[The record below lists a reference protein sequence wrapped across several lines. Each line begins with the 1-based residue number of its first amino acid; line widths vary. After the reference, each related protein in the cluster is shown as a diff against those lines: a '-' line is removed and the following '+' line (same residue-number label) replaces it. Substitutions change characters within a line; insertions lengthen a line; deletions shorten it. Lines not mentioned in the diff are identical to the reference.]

1 MEKNPPA
8 TAGDARGIEFDPWA
22 GKILWRRKWQ
32 LTQVF
37 LPGKFCGQRSL
48 AGYSPWGFKDLDMTE
63 LSRHTRRQEGRG
75 GKGRSA
81 MGGVGHVQQS

>member
-37 LPGKFCGQRSL
+37 LPGKSHRQRNL
-48 AGYSPWGFKDLDMTE
+48 LGYRLQGCKESNTTE
-63 LSRHTRRQEGRG
+63 HKAQEYTEE
-75 GKGRSA
+75 
-81 MGGVGHVQQS
+81 